1 MQERQKELVDF
12 VGQFRRQ
19 NGYAPTVEEMRQGL
33 RWSTKSLVEYHLNAL
48 EEAGVIARE
57 GGKARSV
64 RLLEQSRATY
74 AVPLLASIPASP
86 PRDPGDGYAGEMVEL
101 TRDILRQQPGLYA
114 LRVKGDSMIDA
125 MIHDGDLVIMKH
137 QQHADNGDLVAV
149 WLPERG
155 ETTLKRF
162 YRENGRIRLQP
173 ANPAMS
179 PLYVRPDQVE
189 IQGKVMLVI
198 RQLA

>member
-1 MQERQKELVDF
+1 MQERQKALLDF
-12 VGQFRRQ
+12 VGWFQRQ

-33 RWSTKSLVEYHLNAL
+33 RWSTKSLVEYHLHAL
-48 EEAGVIARE
+48 KEAGVIARE
-57 GGKARSV
+57 DGKARSV
-64 RLLEQSRATY
+64 RLLEADTATY
-74 AVPLLASIPASP
+74 TVPLLASIPASP
-86 PRDPGDGYAGEMVEL
+86 PRDPGDGYAGETIEL

-114 LRVKGDSMIDA
+114 LRVKGDSMVDA

-137 QQHADNGDLVAV
+137 QRHADNGDLVAV

-162 YRENGRIRLQP
+162 YRENGHVRLQP
-173 ANPAMS
+173 ANPTMG
-179 PLYVRPDQVE
+179 PLYFRPDQVE